1 MVRTQEQL
9 KRHHHHRRHHGAE
22 EARTEPKEH
31 GPAAADLKHDLD
43 EILAEIDSVLEEN
56 ANT

>member
-1 MVRTQEQL
+1 MVRTQEQP
-9 KRHHHHRRHHGAE
+9 KHHHHRRRHHGAE
-22 EARTEPKEH
+22 KAPTEPTEH

-56 ANT
+56 ANL